1 MNAIPELL
9 KHRDFT
15 HPMKGDPMKGDV
27 KEKSFSP
34 PLREMRV
41 W

>member
-15 HPMKGDPMKGDV
+15 HPMKGDV